1 MKKENSPE
9 KTKEQI
15 IKKLNESQIKIVQA
29 GMNSLLQSIA
39 RSVKEKSES
48 ESDEIIKQ
56 AVIKTINQLMPVPA
70 LIAALKNFG
79 LPKSLIFITASGV
92 AIDLLQTKELKE
104 NDLFNQVLDNVPVN
118 KPKTLSK

>member
-1 MKKENSPE
+1 
-9 KTKEQI
+9 
-15 IKKLNESQIKIVQA
+15 
-29 GMNSLLQSIA
+29 MNSLLQSIA

-56 AVIKTINQLMPVPA
+56 AVIKTINQLMPVPS